1 MTNFNSSILNWIK
14 KKQIRTID
22 KINRVNS
29 WSINKVYYIYMVF
42 ISVAE
47 NIINGLALFLK
58 IYEIDIG
65 LGILCNIQFGL
76 SLLF

>member
-1 MTNFNSSILNWIK
+1 
-14 KKQIRTID
+14 
-22 KINRVNS
+22 
-29 WSINKVYYIYMVF
+29 MVF

-65 LGILCNIQFGL
+65 LGILCDIRFGL